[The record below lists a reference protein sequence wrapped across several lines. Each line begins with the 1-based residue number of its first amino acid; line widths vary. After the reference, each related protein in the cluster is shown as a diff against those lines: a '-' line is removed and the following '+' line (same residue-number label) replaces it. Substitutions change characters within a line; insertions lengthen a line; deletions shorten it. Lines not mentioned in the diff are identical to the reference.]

1 MKAISRFPVV
11 LIVLATAFSAR
22 VAWAVSPVTTSLALG
37 TATVAQADS
46 AQQDPRAEAMEL
58 VARAREA
65 MAERHWETADSLLKR
80 AEALPVKFGL
90 LHLGDTPAKARK
102 DLDKATK
109 TTPGEP
115 KRPSLRFAPQEEE
128 PLDEAESAAKS
139 KTPADPFA
147 APREGVAITLDDP
160 ASHARGYL
168 AKGRQELERGN
179 LAAAEH
185 WWRQA
190 AEQQAEFG
198 PDEDSP
204 DRLLVDI
211 QSAGGGATLGQSPEG
226 FGAAAAAVRAASAT
240 QPYGGSID
248 PETDPAQQAGVKIS
262 LRNRESATGAMPA
275 APPVDSPFGHAA
287 MTEPP
292 TDDQTGPILSV
303 AGTQSEASVFDLPA
317 AAQAAAPA
325 DVSARAESLLFE
337 ARRALAKGDIRQA
350 ASFVNQAEKSGA
362 EFALD
367 GDSPE
372 RVKAVIDMSGRVM
385 QRQGTEAQTVE
396 ARRERVAL
404 YMEQA
409 AGLLFWQDF
418 DLADQLVGEAE
429 KVPLEYGPFDPR
441 PDDLRQA
448 IAAARE
454 KYAATH
460 PVPERESRSR
470 NHAPPAAATAD
481 TSAAGLFPDIEVEA
495 DRAGIFDEMPAATAS
510 PSQTGGLVP
519 PAVNAGAAVPA
530 PGNPPADAKAH
541 AVQLLGQARKALA
554 AGDLNAAEHLA
565 REAAKLKLPD
575 SAYGQREDNPWLVML
590 EIENARGA
598 QSQNVA
604 PGANGNASSPVSPA
618 VGPGLS
624 SPVRPAAASGN
635 MPAEFQLPSDAAAD
649 LSSTG
654 PSVMAEPAP
663 GPAPTPDAP
672 ERLPAPDAA
681 PLSGSPGELPEVG
694 DSADAAPGLIPES
707 VSAPDSAPTER
718 ENSGLMEGAAIDQQ
732 LLARQLLEEAGRAQ
746 QAASQMLQGDP
757 GDPVG
762 ALKLLNEVRNKIV
775 NSKLESTSKEQ
786 LVRRIDGRIAEC
798 EKYLEA
804 NAPRIA
810 LQEKNQAIRDDI
822 DRGRQVKIEVQQKL
836 LVMVDDYNRLI
847 DERRFAE
854 AEVVAKRAAEIAP
867 DDVTSQQLVKQLVLN
882 SAFLRAN
889 NNNMDIR
896 DQKERGFLAS
906 MESVDASSIPIDDN
920 NPYQLPDAK
929 FWKQLTERRK
939 KPSEGVRRTPKE
951 IEIERKLQTDVTVKF
966 ENAPLGSVIN
976 YLGQLAQVNIHLDS
990 NGLAE
995 EGVTTD
1001 TPVTIDVGT
1010 PIMLKSA
1017 LNLILDELH
1026 LAYIIKNEVLNITSE
1041 QLLETQMIK
1050 ITYNVAD
1057 LVIPIPNF
1065 TPNSRL
1071 GMTGLLNDA
1080 YQAQI
1085 GYMAGGGGFN
1095 GGSPL
1100 AVMASNSGSSPAP
1113 GGVSPEVLAQVAG
1126 GATGA
1131 GGGPSTQPMGFGPGG
1146 MGGGAQADFDTLI
1159 ELITTTI
1166 APTSWDEV
1174 GGSGSIQPFPTNL
1187 SLVISNTEEVHEQ
1200 IVDLLD
1206 QLRRLQDLQ
1215 VTIEVRFITL
1225 NDSFFERIGVDFD
1238 FDINDKID
1246 APLQPFGNPDPN
1258 FQPSFTTLTT
1268 NTGPG
1273 RNVQDRDY
1281 APSAVVGMS
1290 NPGIFN
1296 ADLDIPFRQG
1306 NFELAVPQ
1314 FGGFDPAAGASLGFA
1329 ILSDLEAYFFINAA
1343 QGDRRSNVLQAPKVT
1358 LFNGQ
1363 QAFVADTSQSPF
1375 VISVVPVVGDFAA
1388 AQQPVIVVLS
1398 EGTYLTVQAVAS
1410 PDRRFVRLTVVPF
1423 FSQIGEVNTFTFTG
1437 ETSST
1442 VISGSEGPDDDTTAR
1457 DEEVTT
1463 TTSGTTVQLPT
1474 FSFLSV
1480 ATTVSV
1486 PDGGSVLLGGVKRLS
1501 EGRNEF
1507 GVPILN
1513 KLPYI
1518 SRLFKNV
1525 GIGRE
1530 TQSLMMMVTPRI
1542 IIQEEEEELLG
1553 VLPTSP

>member
-1 MKAISRFPVV
+1 
-11 LIVLATAFSAR
+11 
-22 VAWAVSPVTTSLALG
+22 
-37 TATVAQADS
+37 
-46 AQQDPRAEAMEL
+46 
-58 VARAREA
+58 

-80 AEALPVKFGL
+80 AESLNVKFGL

-102 DLDKATK
+102 DLDKSTK

-115 KRPSLRFAPQEEE
+115 KRPSLRFAPQEE
-128 PLDEAESAAKS
+128 PMVDANAAATS

-160 ASHARGYL
+160 GAHARGYL
-168 AKGRQELERGN
+168 TKGRLELERGN

-185 WWRQA
+185 WCREA

-204 DRLLVDI
+204 DRLMVDI
-211 QSAGGGATLGQSPEG
+211 QTAGGGATLGQTPEG

-262 LRNRESATGAMPA
+262 LRNRETAPGALPA
-275 APPVDSPFGHAA
+275 APQVNSPFGHAA

-292 TDDQTGPILSV
+292 SDEQAGPSLSV
-303 AGTQSEASVFDLPA
+303 AGTQSNASVFDLPA
-317 AAQAAAPA
+317 SPQAAAPA
-325 DVSARAESLLFE
+325 DVTVRAESLLFE

-350 ASFVNQAEKSGA
+350 ASFVDQAEKSGA
-362 EFALD
+362 QFALD

-372 RVKAVIDMSGRVM
+372 RVMAVIDMTGRVM

-429 KVPLEYGPFDPR
+429 KVPVEYGPFDPR

-448 IAAARE
+448 IAAARV
-454 KYAATH
+454 KFAAAH
-460 PVPERESRSR
+460 PVAEREYRPR
-470 NHAPPAAATAD
+470 NNAAPTAV
-481 TSAAGLFPDIEVEA
+481 TEVSPAAGLFPDVEVEA
-495 DRAGIFDEMPAATAS
+495 DRDGIFDNMPAAAARPT
-510 PSQTGGLVP
+510 QTGGIVP
-519 PAVNAGAAVPA
+519 PTVDAGAALQA
-530 PGNPPADAKAH
+530 PGNPPADAKAQ
-541 AVQLLGQARKALA
+541 AMQLLGQARQALA

-565 REAAKLKLPD
+565 REATKLKLPD

-590 EIENARGA
+590 EIENARGL
-598 QSQNVA
+598 QGQNVA
-604 PGANGNASSPVSPA
+604 PASNGNARSPVSPA
-618 VGPGLS
+618 VGPGMS
-624 SPVRPAAASGN
+624 SPVRPAAARGN
-635 MPAEFQLPSDAAAD
+635 LPAEFQLPSDAAAD
-649 LSSTG
+649 LTSTG
-654 PSVMAEPAP
+654 PSALAEPALSP
-663 GPAPTPDAP
+663 DPTTLEAP

-681 PLSGSPGELPEVG
+681 PLSASPGELPAGEQ
-694 DSADAAPGLIPES
+694 SADEAPGLNPETI
-707 VSAPDSAPTER
+707 SAPDSAPAER
-718 ENSGLMEGAAIDQQ
+718 ANTTLMDGVAVDQQ

-757 GDPVG
+757 GDPIG
-762 ALKLLNEVRNKIV
+762 AMKVLNEVRTRIV

-786 LVRRIDGRIAEC
+786 LVRRIDVRIAEC

-810 LQEKNQAIRDDI
+810 LQQKNQAIRDDI
-822 DRGRQVKIEVQQKL
+822 DRGRQVKVEIQGKL
-836 LVMVDDYNRLI
+836 VVMVDEYNRLI

-889 NNNMDIR
+889 SNNMDIR
-896 DQKERGFLAS
+896 DRKERGFLAS

-951 IEIERKLQTDVTVKF
+951 LEIERKLQTDVTVKF
-966 ENAPLGSVIN
+966 DNAPLGTVIN

-1001 TPVTIDVGT
+1001 APVSIDVGT

-1041 QLLETQMIK
+1041 QLLETQMVQ

-1258 FQPSFTTLTT
+1258 FQPSFTNLAP
-1268 NTGPG
+1268 NSGPG

-1281 APSAVVGMS
+1281 APSVVVGMS

-1306 NFELAVPQ
+1306 NFDLAVPQ

-1442 VISGSEGPDDDTTAR
+1442 RVSSSEGPDNDTTAR
-1457 DEEVTT
+1457 DDQITT

-1553 VLPTSP
+1553 VLPTAP

>member
-1 MKAISRFPVV
+1 MSNVCAAGP
-11 LIVLATAFSAR
+11 L
-22 VAWAVSPVTTSLALG
+22 TTSVSLAAAAL
-37 TATVAQADS
+37 AQAEG
-46 AQQDPRAEAMEL
+46 AKKDPRAESDEL
-58 VARAREA
+58 IARARDA
-65 MAERHWETADSLLKR
+65 MSAHHWETAESLIKR
-80 AEALPVKFGL
+80 AESLHVKYGL

-102 DLDKATK
+102 DLDKLMKGA
-109 TTPGEP
+109 PGEP
-115 KRPSLRFAPQEEE
+115 QRPSLRFAPQGEEDK
-128 PLDEAESAAKS
+128 PGNKPAKAGA
-139 KTPADPFA
+139 TPDDPFA
-147 APREGVAITLDDP
+147 TPKKGVEITLDDP
-160 ASHARGYL
+160 AARARASL
-168 AKGRQELERGN
+168 AKGRKEFEQGN
-179 LAAAEH
+179 LAAAAH
-185 WWRQA
+185 WCREA
-190 AEQQAEFG
+190 AEQNAEFG
-198 PDEDSP
+198 PNDDTP
-204 DRLLVDI
+204 DRLMADI
-211 QSAGGGATLGQSPEG
+211 QAAGGSVSLGQPAVAPQG
-226 FGAAAAAVRAASAT
+226 FDATISAASGAPMM
-240 QPYGGSID
+240 QGAID
-248 PETDPAQQAGVKIS
+248 PEQDAKNQAGIKLS
-262 LRNRESATGAMPA
+262 MRRRDADAAATVSPA
-275 APPVDSPFGHAA
+275 VTSPFGRAT

-292 TDDQTGPILSV
+292 REGDTGPALTV
-303 AGTQSEASVFDLPA
+303 AGTQADASVFELPA
-317 AAQAAAPA
+317 SSQAAMPA
-325 DVSARAESLLFE
+325 DVAVRAESLLLE

-350 ASFVNQAEKSGA
+350 ATFVNQAEKSGA
-362 EFALD
+362 NFPLD
-367 GDSPE
+367 GDSPA
-372 RVKAVIDMSGRVM
+372 RVKALLELGGRAM
-385 QRQGTEAQTVE
+385 QRQGADAESVE
-396 ARRERVAL
+396 ARRELVSL
-404 YMEQA
+404 LMEQA
-409 AGLLFWQDF
+409 AGLLYWQDF
-418 DLADQLVGEAE
+418 ELAERLVADAE
-429 KVPLEYGPFDPR
+429 QVPLEYGPFDPR
-441 PDDLRQA
+441 PAELRQA

-460 PVPERESRSR
+460 PVAEREYNTRS
-470 NHAPPAAATAD
+470 NLVAPAAATVAGD
-481 TSAAGLFPDIEVEA
+481 NSAEFFLDEPVDQ
-495 DRAGIFDEMPAATAS
+495 DWNNIFGDAAATVSSDPSGASAPASGPAAAE
-510 PSQTGGLVP
+510 VAA
-519 PAVNAGAAVPA
+519 PAQNVAQ
-530 PGNPPADAKAH
+530 AKAH
-541 AVQLLGQARKALA
+541 ALQLLGQARKALA

-565 REAAKLKLPD
+565 REAAKLKVPET
-575 SAYGQREDNPWLVML
+575 AYGQRDDNPWLVML
-590 EIENARGA
+590 EIQNARGA
-598 QSQNVA
+598 RPAGAA
-604 PGANGNASSPVSPA
+604 PASAAGQGSPVAPA
-618 VGPGLS
+618 VGPGVPIP
-624 SPVRPAAASGN
+624 SPVRPTAADGAL
-635 MPAEFQLPSDAAAD
+635 PAEFQLPNATMEEASSSSGPNSAAD
-649 LSSTG
+649 L
-654 PSVMAEPAP
+654 PAL
-663 GPAPTPDAP
+663 PTSAAP
-672 ERLPAPDAA
+672 ERLPSPDGAPLPVSPGAAVEPA
-681 PLSGSPGELPEVG
+681 PLSETPGLTPEV
-694 DSADAAPGLIPES
+694 AAPVEQSP
-707 VSAPDSAPTER
+707 AAPT
-718 ENSGLMEGAAIDQQ
+718 NTPLMQGAAADQQ
-732 LLARQLLEEAGRAQ
+732 LLARQLVDESGTVQQ
-746 QAASQMLQGDP
+746 QADRMRESDP
-757 GDPVG
+757 RG
-762 ALKLLNEVRNKIV
+762 ALKLLTDMRAKIAD
-775 NSKLESTSKEQ
+775 SKLDATSKDQ
-786 LVRRIDGRIAEC
+786 LVRRMNGRIADL
-798 EKYLEA
+798 EKYIQQ
-804 NAPRIA
+804 NKSRIDLA
-810 LQEKNQAIRDDI
+810 EKNKAIRA
-822 DRGRQVKIEVQQKL
+822 DRDRKEEVKIEVQGKL
-836 LVMVDDYNRLI
+836 AVMVDEYNRLI

-889 NNNMDIR
+889 ANQMDVR
-896 DQKERGFLAS
+896 DLKQQRFLDAMQAVDDS
-906 MESVDASSIPIDDN
+906 SVPFDDN

-929 FWKQLTERRK
+929 FWQQLTARRK
-939 KPSEGVRRTPKE
+939 KPSEGIQRTPKE
-951 IEIERKLQTDVTVKF
+951 REIERKLQTDVTVKF
-966 ENAPLGSVIN
+966 DNAPLATVIN
-976 YLGQLAQVNIHLDS
+976 YLGQLAQVNIHIDHA
-990 NGLAE
+990 GLAE
-995 EGVTTD
+995 EGVTSD
-1001 TPVTIDVGT
+1001 TPVSIDVGT

-1017 LNLILDELH
+1017 LGLILEQH
-1026 LAYIIKNEVLNITSE
+1026 KLAYTIKNEVLNITSE
-1041 QLLETQMIK
+1041 QLLETRMVK

-1065 TPNSRL
+1065 TPNSNL
-1071 GMTGLLNDA
+1071 GMTGLLNNA

-1085 GYMAGGGGFN
+1085 GYMGGGGAGF
-1095 GGSPL
+1095 GGGPPL
-1100 AVMASNSGSSPAP
+1100 AVMAQNSSNSPAP
-1113 GGVSPEVLAQVAG
+1113 GGVSPEVLAQMG
-1126 GATGA
+1126 GATGP

-1159 ELITTTI
+1159 DLITTTI

-1258 FQPSFTTLTT
+1258 FQPSFSNLGI

-1273 RNVQDRDY
+1273 RNVQDRDF
-1281 APSAVVGMS
+1281 APSATVGMS
-1290 NPGIFN
+1290 NPGIFS

-1306 NFELAVPQ
+1306 NFDLAVPQ

-1442 VISGSEGPDDDTTAR
+1442 VINSSQGPDDDTTSR
-1457 DEEVTT
+1457 DNEVRT

-1553 VLPTSP
+1553 VLPQQP